1 MKTEV
6 TNNRN
11 TWEKEYIYQKVQDY
25 NQMFFEK
32 AGFKDLGIYMRN
44 EKDEI
49 IAGLA
54 GVLRGKWLL
63 VQLLWVREDLRRQNI
78 GSDIL
83 QKAEAEAKKYGCKHI
98 LLDTFEFQAPK
109 FYKKK
114 GFKEVFVYEEHPI
127 TGKHYYLSKD
137 L

>member
-83 QKAEAEAKKYGCKHI
+83 QKAEAEAKTYGCKHI
-98 LLDTFEFQAPK
+98 LLDTFECQAPK
-109 FYKKK
+109 FYKK
-114 GFKEVFVYEEHPI
+114 
-127 TGKHYYLSKD
+127 
-137 L
+137 